1 MDSNSSTSQNPK
13 KLKEADALFK
23 KGKSA
28 VSTGMLK
35 WSADH
40 LSGSMH
46 FEQAAKL
53 YKELGAKDKAKEA
66 YVKYAIS
73 SEAID
78 ARGCAADG
86 FTQAAFLEKD
96 FKSQLN
102 LLKKA
107 EE

>member
-1 MDSNSSTSQNPK
+1 MDSTGSNQSNPK
-13 KLKEADALFK
+13 RLKEADALFK

-28 VSTGMLK
+28 VSTGLLK

-40 LSGSMH
+40 LSGSMY

-66 YVKYAIS
+66 YVMYAKS
-73 SEAID
+73 SEGID

-96 FKSQLN
+96 FKS
-102 LLKKA
+102 
-107 EE
+107 